1 MESKSGAF
9 NRSLIIQDYR
19 IQTVLILLGRFFFV
33 LKRCVNQFFRS
44 NFAQVI
50 ISFMAISTT
59 QFRLQ
64 FIVLLW
70 GFTGVLGKLIQTE
83 AVPLVWYRVGVASVV
98 LFLILRIRKIDL
110 KLNRKD
116 LMLLLG
122 IGGVIGLHWMA
133 FFGAI
138 KVSNVAVALSTLS
151 TGALFSAFL
160 EPLFFKRKINLSEV
174 ILAIVVAGCILL
186 IYNAS
191 PEYWMGIVLG
201 IICSFLS
208 AFFSVS
214 NGKIHTRFPAQK
226 IMFYE
231 MLGGWMVV
239 CLFLPFFGGFP
250 SLLEVSW
257 KDLGLLILLGS
268 LFTAYPMI
276 ESVSLMKFVSPF
288 TLLLNVNLEPVY
300 GIILAFLIFGESEKM
315 TPLFYVATAIM
326 VSAIIVN
333 SLLKMRATRKLRV

>member
-1 MESKSGAF
+1 
-9 NRSLIIQDYR
+9 
-19 IQTVLILLGRFFFV
+19 
-33 LKRCVNQFFRS
+33 
-44 NFAQVI
+44 
-50 ISFMAISTT
+50 MALPLT

-64 FIVLLW
+64 FIVFLW
-70 GFTGVLGKLIQTE
+70 GFTGVLGKLIETE
-83 AVPLVWYRVGVASVV
+83 AVPLVWYRVGVATVV
-98 LFLILRIRKIDL
+98 LYFILRIRKIDL

-116 LMLLLG
+116 LFLLLG

-160 EPLFFKRKINLSEV
+160 EPLFFKRKIILSEI
-174 ILAIVVAGCILL
+174 ILAVVVSGCILL

-201 IICSFLS
+201 VICSFLS
-208 AFFSVS
+208 ALFSVS
-214 NGKIHTRFPAQK
+214 NGKIHSRFPAQK

-231 MLGGWMVV
+231 MMGGWIIV

-250 SLLEVSW
+250 SLVDVSW
-257 KDLGLLILLGS
+257 NDLGLLVLLGS

-300 GIILAFLIFGESEKM
+300 GIILAYMIFGESEKM
-315 TPLFYVATAIM
+315 TPLFYVATGIM
-326 VSAIIVN
+326 VSAIVVN
-333 SLLKMRATRKLRV
+333 ALIKMRETKKLKTKNALDSLGS